1 MHLRRA
7 GIQVNNPFP
16 LPNVPSRFSKVK
28 DNNKSF
34 SPESLVFFNFAGTGL
49 IYKQEEIMPIVTLTT
64 DFGWQDPYLPRIKGG
79 LLCRH
84 AGITLVDI
92 THAIDSY
99 DIVQA
104 AFIFRN
110 VWRSFPEG
118 TIHLVSVNDFY
129 QARSRFLAIRHSGH
143 YFLGPDNGV
152 FSLVFSEVPEQIFEL
167 PEAGNGLLPLED
179 IYAGAVGHIAAE
191 KPFQEIGIARDAIE
205 HRITFQPVL
214 GPAYIRGSV
223 IRVDHFDNVITN
235 ISKALFEKVG
245 LGRKFKLHF
254 KRNDP
259 ITRLCSHYHDVPV
272 GETLCLFNSA
282 ELLEIAIN
290 MGRAG
295 SLLGLKLEDTVQ
307 IDFEL
312 LS

>member
-1 MHLRRA
+1 
-7 GIQVNNPFP
+7 
-16 LPNVPSRFSKVK
+16 
-28 DNNKSF
+28 
-34 SPESLVFFNFAGTGL
+34 
-49 IYKQEEIMPIVTLTT
+49 MPIVTLTT

-79 LLCRH
+79 LLCQH
-84 AGITLVDI
+84 PGITLVDI
-92 THAIDSY
+92 THDITCY

-104 AFIFRN
+104 AFIFKN
-110 VWRSFPEG
+110 AWQSFPEG
-118 TIHLVSVNDFY
+118 TIHLISVNDFY
-129 QARSRFLAIRHSGH
+129 QGRPHFLAIRHNGH

-152 FSLVFSEVPEQIFEL
+152 FSLVFSEMPEEVFEL
-167 PEAGNGLLPLED
+167 PETENDPMQLKD
-179 IYAGAVGHIAAE
+179 IYAGAVGHITRE
-191 KPFQEIGIARDAIE
+191 KPFNEIGRVREAIE

-235 ISKALFEKVG
+235 ISRALFEKVG
-245 LGRKFKLHF
+245 SGRNFKLHF
-254 KRNDP
+254 KRNEP
-259 ITRLCSHYHDVPV
+259 ITSLHRHYHDVPV
-272 GETLCLFNSA
+272 GDTLCLFNSA

-295 SLLGLKLEDTVQ
+295 SLLGLKVEDTVQ